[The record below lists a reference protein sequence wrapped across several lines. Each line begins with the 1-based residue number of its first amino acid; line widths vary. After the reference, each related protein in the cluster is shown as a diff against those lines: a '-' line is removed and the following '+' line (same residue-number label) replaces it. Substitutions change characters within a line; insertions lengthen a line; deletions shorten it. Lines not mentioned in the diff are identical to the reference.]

1 MDFLH
6 APSDVFSVARKRRFI
21 SRGLQ
26 PVRFPMK
33 IPCYLCLGIDVQCSN
48 GRNEILFLFADEPEE
63 FTIHAIFKFIRERS
77 LNFPETEGPR
87 NDPARSPSVR
97 SPVDAVH
104 PGFRSGRADPELL
117 GPLPSGSPPAFPELP
132 AVDLGHGFSTLPFF
146 MECPMNTAHCADAAA
161 DRPLYTIGS
170 SVHVQSISEIRSR
183 QKLIPKQ
190 MVQPVT
196 FSPKRYLPIRR
207 TRVTK
212 VSQAPAS
219 SSIPAPRELR

>member
-6 APSDVFSVARKRRFI
+6 APSDVFGVARKRRFI
-21 SRGLQ
+21 PRGLQ
-26 PVRFPMK
+26 PVRNTVK
-33 IPCYLCLGIDVQCSN
+33 IPRYLCLGIDVQCSN
-48 GRNEILFLFADEPEE
+48 GRDEILFLLADEPEE
-63 FTIHAIFKFIRERS
+63 FTVHAVFEFIREGP

-104 PGFRSGRADPELL
+104 AGFQSGRADPELL
-117 GPLPSGSPPAFPELP
+117 GPLPSGSSPAFPELP
-132 AVDLGHGFSTLPFF
+132 AVDLGHGFSTLPQS
-146 MECPMNTAHCADAAA
+146 MECPMNTAHCIDAAA
-161 DRPLYTIGS
+161 NRSQYTIDS
-170 SVHVQSISEIRSR
+170 SVDVQSISGIRSR
-183 QKLIPKQ
+183 QKLIPKP
-190 MVQPVT
+190 MVHPVT

-219 SSIPAPRELR
+219 SSIPAPKELR